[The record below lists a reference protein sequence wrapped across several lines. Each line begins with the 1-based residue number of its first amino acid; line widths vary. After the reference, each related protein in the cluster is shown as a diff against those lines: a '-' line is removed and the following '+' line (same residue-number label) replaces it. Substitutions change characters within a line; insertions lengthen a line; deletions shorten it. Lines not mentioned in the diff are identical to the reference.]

1 MASRARGS
9 ARARDAI
16 EGATATGAAR
26 RAPAGVAAGR
36 ALAARIGR
44 GQRAARRQRRRLHRL
59 GVGAAIARD
68 AIGLEARLVQDG
80 RALGIIGA
88 GESRLAVFLV
98 HRQLAQV
105 AHVPQLVAGIGV
117 ARGGEVAAGDRGGG
131 REGGRDEGAIQA
143 NHGVSSSTARPPR
156 TSCIARP
163 VVPTSGGM
171 VDPIAVVTGA
181 NRGLGAEIA
190 RQLGGR
196 GVRVVR
202 TSRERLP
209 GFELLDVTR
218 PEQAAALAARLG
230 TVDILVNN
238 AGVSLDGFD
247 ADVASR
253 TLDVN
258 FHGALQVTD
267 ALLPR
272 MRVGGRIVMIS
283 SGMGSLSAVHGPL
296 RQRLLDP
303 GLTREELLKFASSFV
318 LDVSSGTHAMHGWP
332 SNAYSVSKILL
343 NAAVRVLAAELA
355 DDPRR
360 ILVNAESP
368 GWVRTRMGGRSAPS
382 TVEEGAR
389 TAVWLALLPEGGP
402 TGGFFADEKPMAW

>member
-1 MASRARGS
+1 
-9 ARARDAI
+9 
-16 EGATATGAAR
+16 
-26 RAPAGVAAGR
+26 
-36 ALAARIGR
+36 
-44 GQRAARRQRRRLHRL
+44 
-59 GVGAAIARD
+59 
-68 AIGLEARLVQDG
+68 
-80 RALGIIGA
+80 
-88 GESRLAVFLV
+88 
-98 HRQLAQV
+98 
-105 AHVPQLVAGIGV
+105 
-117 ARGGEVAAGDRGGG
+117 
-131 REGGRDEGAIQA
+131 
-143 NHGVSSSTARPPR
+143 
-156 TSCIARP
+156 
-163 VVPTSGGM
+163 M

-202 TSRERLP
+202 TSRERLS
-209 GFELLDVTR
+209 GFELLDVTH
-218 PEQAAALAARLG
+218 PEQAAALATRLG

-253 TLDVN
+253 TLEVN

-272 MRVGGRIVMIS
+272 MRAGGRIVMIS

-318 LDVSSGTHAMHGWP
+318 MDVSSGTHAMHGWP

-402 TGGFFADEKPMAW
+402 TGGFFADEKAMAW